1 MAPKQQSEGT
11 ISRQIGRG
19 VTDSSSDMA
28 DKAVQYLHDIASN
41 PKSEE
46 AFDFSALMEWAGKR
60 MRDQQAPALTGRHG
74 PSTASLADL
83 QPVSF
88 KTLLTDAR
96 GEEKVIYLKIRSV
109 SIGNGMTLAV
119 QDSEEK
125 EGSVWSLIEYPLP
138 GGPASMAP
146 GTFIAVR
153 EPYYG
158 TSPNGQLAIC
168 VHHPTDIEHIFK
180 FDSKAME
187 QFPSLRAIEQI
198 TSPLRAE
205 DAAFVSSS
213 LMEALDCYSEGI
225 AKVYKQPTSKH
236 IELAGEFCALL
247 SKRAFTYARTGLHNE
262 AFADATEALIHE
274 PKHQQALKIGCSSAL
289 EIGKYDGNQRLS
301 EKVALRMQ
309 HIKGQCDLNTLAG
322 KTTRSNMVHDVS
334 HSIGDIEIRESKLG
348 GRGVFAKQRFV
359 RGQIVLWE
367 KPIAMSFDEKV
378 SSFEHGLRN
387 FMGHD
392 NGDYCNRSSM
402 AFVQQLAAKT
412 AADPS
417 LAEKLF
423 DMFDGSQPEPNVH
436 GGSEKQIF
444 DSYRAINIVKYN
456 YHNVNWGNA
465 SINQQFYDPNTKF
478 EIPKEFQGSRGS
490 SLDHSLARG
499 LWYMNSMLNHSCL
512 PDTSFT
518 NIGNLLIVKIQ
529 GDIEKDEE
537 LTTEYVERGLPYE
550 ERKKGLTKY
559 AFECCC
565 PLCEIEVSLPPEA
578 KAKRQQMY
586 QPPEVELPTAVQN
599 RSVRTVGLE
608 SKIQDT
614 LKTYGAELKAEL
626 PCVLMMQPLFNLAHT
641 YLGPIADWG
650 KASPGLRAKGHD
662 YFLWTL
668 MLGLRINLLHAP
680 STPYC
685 KLAFSKH
692 SLTHAI
698 GVLALIGLAGLAY
711 ISPALLERKRAVALL
726 RCAKILYKMHYTED
740 ATFDERSQKYKCK
753 SLSAGIDAVAPPE
766 DWDKVKGA
774 PQTKRGVGMNACN
787 SNVSIHG
794 MA

>member
-146 GTFIAVR
+146 VCTVRSRDHVIYSFANFHKGTFIAVR

-289 EIGKYDGNQRLS
+289 EIGKY
-301 EKVALRMQ
+301 
-309 HIKGQCDLNTLAG
+309 
-322 KTTRSNMVHDVS
+322 
-334 HSIGDIEIRESKLG
+334 ES
-348 GRGVFAKQRFV
+348 A
-359 RGQIVLWE
+359 
-367 KPIAMSFDEKV
+367 
-378 SSFEHGLRN
+378 
-387 FMGHD
+387 
-392 NGDYCNRSSM
+392 
-402 AFVQQLAAKT
+402 
-412 AADPS
+412 
-417 LAEKLF
+417 
-423 DMFDGSQPEPNVH
+423 
-436 GGSEKQIF
+436 
-444 DSYRAINIVKYN
+444 
-456 YHNVNWGNA
+456 
-465 SINQQFYDPNTKF
+465 
-478 EIPKEFQGSRGS
+478 
-490 SLDHSLARG
+490 
-499 LWYMNSMLNHSCL
+499 
-512 PDTSFT
+512 
-518 NIGNLLIVKIQ
+518 
-529 GDIEKDEE
+529 
-537 LTTEYVERGLPYE
+537 
-550 ERKKGLTKY
+550 
-559 AFECCC
+559 
-565 PLCEIEVSLPPEA
+565 
-578 KAKRQQMY
+578 
-586 QPPEVELPTAVQN
+586 
-599 RSVRTVGLE
+599 
-608 SKIQDT
+608 
-614 LKTYGAELKAEL
+614 
-626 PCVLMMQPLFNLAHT
+626 
-641 YLGPIADWG
+641 
-650 KASPGLRAKGHD
+650 
-662 YFLWTL
+662 
-668 MLGLRINLLHAP
+668 
-680 STPYC
+680 
-685 KLAFSKH
+685 
-692 SLTHAI
+692 
-698 GVLALIGLAGLAY
+698 
-711 ISPALLERKRAVALL
+711 
-726 RCAKILYKMHYTED
+726 
-740 ATFDERSQKYKCK
+740 QKY
-753 SLSAGIDAVAPPE
+753 V
-766 DWDKVKGA
+766 
-774 PQTKRGVGMNACN
+774 
-787 SNVSIHG
+787 
-794 MA
+794 